1 MAKSQTSSKK
11 ELKSVILTAYMD
23 AVLEHEVH
31 PKSVYKFC
39 KSAKIDE
46 AAFYEHF
53 NSMYAL
59 AAAVWSTFHEN
70 TLTTLEKSKEI
81 AGFSNREK
89 VLMYLFTFF
98 ENLTLNR
105 SYVAFVLSEVHS
117 NWKELKM
124 LKALRTDYKGFIE
137 GLIADEN
144 ELNSS
149 GIFKYNKQFF
159 AEAAWAQFL
168 VLLKF
173 YLNDDSKGF
182 EKTDVFIEKSV
193 NTVFDVFDNTPLES
207 ALDLGK
213 FLFKE
218 SFSL

>member
-11 ELKSVILTAYMD
+11 ELKNVILAAYMD
-23 AVLEHEVH
+23 TVLEHETF

-39 KSAKIDE
+39 KTAKIE
-46 AAFYEHF
+46 ENSFYEHF
-53 NSMYAL
+53 NSMDDV
-59 AAAVWSTFHEN
+59 AASVWSTFHVN
-70 TLTTLEKSKEI
+70 TLNTLEKSKEFE
-81 AGFSNREK
+81 GFSNREK
-89 VLMYLFTFF
+89 VLTYLFTFF

-117 NWKELKM
+117 NWSELRV
-124 LKALRTDYKGFIE
+124 LKSLRTHYKGFIE

-144 ELNSS
+144 DQKS
-149 GIFKYNKQFF
+149 GGLFKYNKQFF

-173 YLNDDSKGF
+173 YLNDDTKGF
-182 EKTDVFIEKSV
+182 EKTDIFIEKSV